1 MNKLK
6 LLEAMNM
13 IDDDLVKGTETLSEP
28 ITEVETPDNTE
39 QELTVSGV
47 EIYRRKGWHKA
58 VAAAAAIVLMAGI
71 TFAGGYFLKHRK
83 PITSDKDILESET
96 LSPTTENGSESV
108 STVTVEGESTTIVT
122 TAVTTLNG
130 KDEVTDTFT
139 ATTATTL
146 SSENAQ
152 NTATSSKTEK
162 NTTTYSKATETAAVT
177 TVTTTYSNN
186 GQKTATSTN
195 TDKKATTTTTAVT
208 TTSVTSQSYDI
219 FFSDTLELHGNDTQS
234 FRYYYG
240 DFDSISFAVKNDK
253 IALENEYN
261 DGVGTLTV
269 TTRYCPSG
277 VNTLVCI
284 TRKGLGTMTKT
295 EIPLEILF
303 KCPNCGKLVHD
314 EEVAKSAY
322 GHDVCMD
329 CYYSGVYVGT
339 TTSTTTTQVTTTTT
353 YPPTT
358 SSTATAKAV
367 VDSNGSITVHIDKG
381 AVFGWYT
388 NPTLLGSVTLADFPE
403 YMILTNPG
411 TGTICYYYNDERKD
425 IINGFAE
432 MPFNAYFTDL
442 NGDGYPELC
451 ASVEGG
457 SGISFQFI
465 VVYDFKAEKKY
476 TLSDPAQYNYKF
488 IAENQ
493 KLCVLKCGYGDSWS
507 DAKQYEPSVSVNG
520 IRLQQLND

>member
-1 MNKLK
+1 MDKLK
-6 LLEAMNM
+6 LLEAMNL
-13 IDDDLVKGTETLSEP
+13 IDDDLLKGTEKLEGTV
-28 ITEVETPDNTE
+28 TEAEKPDNTE
-39 QELTVSGV
+39 HEITVSGV
-47 EIYRRKGWHKA
+47 EIYRRRGWQRF
-58 VAAAAAIVLMAGI
+58 AAIASALVLTVGV

-83 PITSDKDILESET
+83 PITSDKDTLESEAVA
-96 LSPTTENGSESV
+96 PTTENDSAYV
-108 STVTVEGESTTIVT
+108 STVTESEGTETTVT
-122 TAVTTLNG
+122 TTYSPLIG
-130 KDEVTDTFT
+130 EDEVTETLA
-139 ATTATTL
+139 ATTVTDNEPDTD
-146 SSENAQ
+146 
-152 NTATSSKTEK
+152 TSAASGKK
-162 NTTTYSKATETAAVT
+162 TTTYSKFTETDAVT
-177 TVTTTYSNN
+177 TVTTTYINN
-186 GQKTATSTN
+186 KQEAATSAN
-195 TDKKATTTTTAVT
+195 TDKKATTTTTAGT
-208 TTSVTSQSYDI
+208 TTAVTSQSYNI
-219 FFSDTLELHGNDTQS
+219 SFSDTLELHGNDTQT
-234 FRYYYG
+234 FRYYYV

-253 IALENEYN
+253 ITLKNEYK

-277 VNTLVCI
+277 MNTLVCI

-457 SGISFQFI
+457 SGIGFEFI

-476 TLSDPAQYNYKF
+476 TLSDPVQYNYKF
-488 IAENQ
+488 ITENQ
-493 KLCVLKCGYGDSWS
+493 KLCVLKCSYGASWS
-507 DAKQYEPSVSVNG
+507 DAKMYEPSISGNEISLQALNG
-520 IRLQQLND
+520 KS